1 MKKNFS
7 LLFFLYILS
16 YFLCFTIVIFPET
29 LAHKLDDKQYIKQN
43 SFSYAPLVKLAAPA
57 VVNIYTKKIQKN
69 SSSPFASDPFFR
81 KFFEE
86 FFPPGKSLKKINS
99 LGSGVIID
107 SEGFIVTNNHVV
119 QDSSN
124 ILVSLADR
132 REFDA
137 KIVISDPRTD
147 LAILKITNKNSDL
160 PYLEL
165 MNSDEL
171 EVGDIVLAIGN
182 PFGVGQTVT
191 SGIISALARTKVG
204 VGDYEFFIQTDA
216 AINPGNSGGALVTST
231 GKLAGI
237 NTAIF
242 SRTGGSVGIG
252 FAIPS
257 NMVASVINSVKES
270 GKIIRPWIGLYGKNL
285 NRELSER
292 LGIEKKFQGLLV
304 TEINAR
310 SSFNKAGIKINDVI
324 ISFNNIPIV
333 DFSSLSYRVAIS
345 KIGQIVSIKIL
356 RNEELI
362 DLKVKLSPP
371 PETPRK
377 NITEIIGESPLS
389 GSKIANLSPA
399 LAEELGINSLKYS
412 SGIIILSVS
421 RFSRSYNVSLRPGD
435 IIKEIN
441 GKKIKRIRDL
451 KPILD
456 KDTKWIIIFMRGER
470 EYRLSINKK

>member
-1 MKKNFS
+1 MR
-7 LLFFLYILS
+7 
-16 YFLCFTIVIFPET
+16 
-29 LAHKLDDKQYIKQN
+29 Q
-43 SFSYAPLVKLAAPA
+43 
-57 VVNIYTKKIQKN
+57 KKIKYYGYWNPYRRQLDN
-69 SSSPFASDPFFR
+69 R
-81 KFFEE
+81 
-86 FFPPGKSLKKINS
+86 
-99 LGSGVIID
+99 
-107 SEGFIVTNNHVV
+107 NNR
-119 QDSSN
+119 D
-124 ILVSLADR
+124 
-132 REFDA
+132 
-137 KIVISDPRTD
+137 
-147 LAILKITNKNSDL
+147 
-160 PYLEL
+160 
-165 MNSDEL
+165 
-171 EVGDIVLAIGN
+171 
-182 PFGVGQTVT
+182 
-191 SGIISALARTKVG
+191 
-204 VGDYEFFIQTDA
+204 FFI
-216 AINPGNSGGALVTST
+216 ST
-231 GKLAGI
+231 PFYEAK
-237 NTAIF
+237 
-242 SRTGGSVGIG
+242 
-252 FAIPS
+252 
-257 NMVASVINSVKES
+257 KYKS

-441 GKKIKRIRDL
+441 GKKIKRITDL